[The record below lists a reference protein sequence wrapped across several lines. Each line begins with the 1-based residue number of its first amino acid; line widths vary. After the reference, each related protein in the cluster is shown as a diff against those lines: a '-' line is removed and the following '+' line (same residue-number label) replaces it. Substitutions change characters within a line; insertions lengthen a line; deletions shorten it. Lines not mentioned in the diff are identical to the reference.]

1 MQNLSKAVAHHDNP
15 NSKKHARDVAEKKE
29 RDKVDWIPI
38 NKLGKEAVGKSI
50 DGVSG
55 IPRKGFC
62 FWMRDG
68 RAGRAKNDSE
78 YTRAALKR
86 SRELQKLPYTR
97 TRNGKTTTD
106 YLRRKHGI
114 DSVVF
119 TISPWAQATLER
131 IGASE
136 REELSLYLAEQINK
150 EVKRISGR
158 EMFGGGVHE
167 DTGVL
172 HFHCHIQKT
181 TPKSTFKIAGPW
193 TAGSYRISKK
203 FPHLLTQAKRQML
216 ADNLAKKDFAHLVD
230 IHVSLKIDEEMERWI
245 KDRGLWKGYE
255 EDCQIYL
262 KRKTRSQKEEKDAPL
277 IKASLAHFVLGGIWP
292 LAYRAMTMTMWRMI
306 PAEIRKPV
314 MLSIRTFQVIKS
326 PVRGSLYL
334 LHDLTRMKQPEMSTP
349 LQRMR
354 MS

>member
-15 NSKKHARDVAEKKE
+15 NSRKHARDVAEKKE

-38 NKLGKEAVGKSI
+38 SKLGKEAVGKNI

-68 RAGRAKNDSE
+68 RAGRAKNDAE

-114 DSVVF
+114 DSCVF
-119 TISPWAQATLER
+119 TLSPWAQPTLQR

-136 REELSLYLAEQINK
+136 REHLALHIAEVINK

-158 EMFGGGVHE
+158 EMFGGGIHE
-167 DTGVL
+167 DTDIL
-172 HFHCHIQKT
+172 HFHTHIQKT
-181 TPKSTFKIAGPW
+181 GPKSLFKIAGPW
-193 TAGSYRISKK
+193 TAGSFRIHKK
-203 FPHLLTQAKRQML
+203 FPDLLTPTKREMME
-216 ADNLAKKDFAHLVD
+216 DNLAKKDFDHLVD
-230 IHVSLKIDEEMERWI
+230 VHVALKIDEEMEKWI
-245 KDRGLWKGYE
+245 KDRGLWNEYE
-255 EDCQIYL
+255 KDCQAYL
-262 KRKTRSQKEEKDAPL
+262 KKKTKSQREEKDTPL
-277 IKASLAHFVLGGIWP
+277 VKASLAHFVLAGIWP
-292 LAYRAMTMTMWRMI
+292 LAYRAMSLTMWRMI
-306 PAEIRKPV
+306 PKEIRKPV

-334 LHDLTRMKQPEMSTP
+334 LHDLTRSRYKEMPQPVVRASMC
-349 LQRMR
+349 
-354 MS
+354 